1 MEQKILKPALATLL
15 QEGTVIPA
23 HPLALTAER
32 TLDENRQRLLSRY
45 YIASGAGGMAVGVH
59 STQFEI
65 RDPQINLFETV
76 LRMAMQEVE
85 AANLQR
91 PFIKVAGICGPVDQA
106 IAEAKLASSI
116 GYDIGLLSMGGLSHY
131 SEKELL
137 DRTRAVAAIMPVFGF
152 YLQPAVGGRIFSYAF
167 WEEFASIENVVAIKV
182 AAFNRYCT
190 LDVVRAVAASP
201 RKDAIALYTGNDDNI
216 IADLITPFRF
226 NINGQWVEKNFV
238 GGLLGQ
244 WAIWTS
250 KAVELLARIKTV
262 RADTSLNRADLLSE
276 GVHLTDVNAA
286 IFDPAH
292 DFHGCIPG
300 IHEVL
305 RRQGLL
311 KGTWCLNE
319 KEQLSKGQA
328 DEITRVY
335 KAYPHMNDDSF
346 VTEFLSQQSDL
357 LA

>member
-1 MEQKILKPALATLL
+1 MEQKILKPALAALL

-23 HPLALTAER
+23 HPLALTEER
-32 TLDENRQRLLSRY
+32 KLDEKRQRLLSRY

-65 RDPQINLFETV
+65 RDPKINLFETV
-76 LRMAMQEVE
+76 LRMAMEEVE
-85 AANLQR
+85 AAELQR
-91 PFIKVAGICGPVDQA
+91 PFIKVAGVCGPTEQA
-106 IAEAKLASSI
+106 VAEATLAAGL
-116 GYDIGLLSMGGLSHY
+116 GYDIALLSMGGLAAY

-137 DRTRAVAAIMPVFGF
+137 DRTRAIAAILPVFGF

-167 WEEFASIENVVAIKV
+167 WEEFATIENVVGIKV

-190 LDVVRAVAASP
+190 LDVVRAVAASL
-201 RKDAIALYTGNDDNI
+201 RKDEIALYTGNDDNI
-216 IADLITPFRF
+216 IADLMTPFRF
-226 NINGQWVEKNFV
+226 NINGEWVEKNFV

-250 KAVELLARIKTV
+250 KAVELLQYIKEV
-262 RADTSLNRADLLSE
+262 HADKSLSREDVLAE

-286 IFDPAH
+286 IFDPANQ
-292 DFHGCIPG
+292 FHGCIPG

-319 KEQLSKGQA
+319 KEQLSAGQA

-335 KAYPHMNDDSF
+335 EAYPHMNDDAF
-346 VTEFLSQQSDL
+346 VKEFLSQQTDL
-357 LA
+357 LS